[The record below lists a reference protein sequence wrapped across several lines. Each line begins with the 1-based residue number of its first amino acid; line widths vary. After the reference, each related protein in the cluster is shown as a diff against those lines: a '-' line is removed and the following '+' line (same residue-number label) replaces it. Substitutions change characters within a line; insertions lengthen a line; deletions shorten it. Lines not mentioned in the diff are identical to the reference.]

1 MSHHCKALILHCI
14 DFRFH
19 EAIKN
24 WLKEK
29 GLLNNCDIVSLAGAS
44 KGLISPKNS
53 AEPEIILR
61 QMEIS
66 SNLHKIS
73 QVILMN
79 HTDCGAYG
87 GRDAFAS
94 SEAEHLQHVN
104 DMQKAKEIILNK
116 FPELE
121 VKIVLAKIN
130 PLEQINFEEITPA

>member
-19 EAIKN
+19 ESIKN

-29 GLLNNCDIVSLAGAS
+29 GLTNNCDIVSLAGAS
-44 KGLISPKNS
+44 KGLITPKNP

-61 QMEIS
+61 QIEIS

-87 GRDAFAS
+87 GRDAFVT
-94 SEAEHLQHVN
+94 SEDEHSQHVG
-104 DMQKAKEIILNK
+104 DMQKAKKLILKK

-121 VKIVLAKIN
+121 VKIILAKIN
-130 PLEQINFEEITPA
+130 PLEQINFEKVE

>member
-1 MSHHCKALILHCI
+1 M
-14 DFRFH
+14 DFRFG

-44 KGLISPKNS
+44 RGLVNPKNS

-61 QMEIS
+61 QIEIS
-66 SNLHKIS
+66 FNLHKIS

-87 GRDAFAS
+87 GRDAFTS
-94 SEAEHLQHVN
+94 SEAEHSQHVG
-104 DMQKAKEIILNK
+104 DMREAKKIILQK

-130 PLEQINFEEITPA
+130 PLEQISFEEIE

>member
-14 DFRFH
+14 DFRFG

-44 KGLISPKNS
+44 KGLVNPKNP

-61 QMEIS
+61 QIEIS

-94 SEAEHLQHVN
+94 GEAEHSQHVG
-104 DMQKAKEIILNK
+104 DMQEAKKLILNK

-121 VKIVLAKIN
+121 VKTVLAKIN
-130 PLEQINFEEITPA
+130 PLEQINFEEIE

>member
-1 MSHHCKALILHCI
+1 MSHHCRALILHCI
-14 DFRFH
+14 DFRFS
-19 EAIKN
+19 EAIIN

-44 KGLISPKNS
+44 RGLVNPKNS

-61 QMEIS
+61 QIEIS

-73 QVILMN
+73 QIILMN

-94 SEAEHLQHVN
+94 SEAEHLQHLG
-104 DMQKAKEIILNK
+104 DMREAKKIILNK
-116 FPELE
+116 LPELE

-130 PLEQINFEEITPA
+130 PLEQISFEEIE

>member
-1 MSHHCKALILHCI
+1 M
-14 DFRFH
+14 DFRFG
-19 EAIKN
+19 EAIIN
-24 WLKEK
+24 WLKKK
-29 GLLNNCDIVSLAGAS
+29 GLINNCDIVSLAGAS
-44 KGLISPKNS
+44 RGLVNPKNP

-61 QMEIS
+61 QIEIS

-94 SEAEHLQHVN
+94 SEAEFSQHVG
-104 DMQKAKEIILNK
+104 DMCEAKKIILQK
-116 FPELE
+116 FPELK

-130 PLEQINFEEITPA
+130 PLGQITFEEIE